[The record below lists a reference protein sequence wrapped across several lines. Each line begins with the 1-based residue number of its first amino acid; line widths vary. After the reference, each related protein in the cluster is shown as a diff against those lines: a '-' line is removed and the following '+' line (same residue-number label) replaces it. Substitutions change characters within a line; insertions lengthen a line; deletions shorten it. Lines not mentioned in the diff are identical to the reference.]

1 MKRNTDQVKAK
12 PIIVYLTDTYA
23 MYPSR
28 DFLSKYIEIFSLF
41 LYLLFFFNSSA
52 TEVRHED

>member
-12 PIIVYLTDTYA
+12 LIIVYLTDTYA

-41 LYLLFFFNSSA
+41 LYLFSFLILQLQ
-52 TEVRHED
+52 R